1 MPDNSEHELPIP
13 WGPFLDELDEA
24 ISEPI
29 ALYCIGGFVVS
40 LLCTGFP
47 GPPAT
52 STILR

>member
-1 MPDNSEHELPIP
+1 MPDNSEQLLPFP
-13 WGPFLDELDEA
+13 WGPFLDELDKS

-29 ALYCIGGFVVS
+29 ALYCVGGFVVS
-40 LLCTGFP
+40 LFTGFP